1 MTKEKRITV
10 RISEEE
16 VNMLDE
22 IRGYYARLGV
32 SSMSDSM
39 VLRSAIHQLYLKASK
54 EDKEVKSYKEI
65 KE

>member
-1 MTKEKRITV
+1 MTKDKRLTV
-10 RISEEE
+10 RLTEEE
-16 VNMLDE
+16 VTMLDE
-22 IRGYYARLGV
+22 IKGYYARLGV

-65 KE
+65 QG